1 MAKKRNYKVLGD
13 FEMEGE
19 KTEKIN
25 KMIED
30 ADKEIEESRVYFR
43 FGRKQLDVVKRAAAL
58 IGIPYKTYM
67 KTIIFN
73 KAIEDIEKTERVLS
87 KI

>member
-1 MAKKRNYKVLGD
+1 MSRKRNYKILGD
-13 FEMEGE
+13 FEMEG
-19 KTEKIN
+19 KQAEKIN
-25 KMIED
+25 KMIDE

-43 FGRKQLDVVKRAAAL
+43 FGKKQLDVVKKAASL
-58 IGIPYKTYM
+58 IGVPYQTYI

-73 KAIEDIEKTERVLS
+73 KAIEDIEKVERVLE

>member
-1 MAKKRNYKVLGD
+1 MTKKRNYKVLGD

-19 KTEKIN
+19 EAERIN

-43 FGRKQLDVVKRAAAL
+43 FGKKQLDVVKKAAAL
-58 IGIPYKTYM
+58 IGIPYQTYI

>member
-1 MAKKRNYKVLGD
+1 MTKKRNYKVLGD

-19 KTEKIN
+19 EAERIN

-43 FGRKQLDVVKRAAAL
+43 FGKKQLDVVKKAAAL
-58 IGIPYKTYM
+58 IGIPYQTYIKTY
-67 KTIIFN
+67 
-73 KAIEDIEKTERVLS
+73 
-87 KI
+87 

>member
-1 MAKKRNYKVLGD
+1 MSRKRNYKILGD

-19 KTEKIN
+19 QAEKIN
-25 KMIED
+25 KMIDD

-43 FGRKQLDVVKRAAAL
+43 FGKKQLDVVKKAASL
-58 IGIPYKTYM
+58 IGVPYQTYI

-73 KAIEDIEKTERVLS
+73 KAIEDIEKVERVLE